1 MKINIGNRIKYNELI
16 YKVVGINFST
26 FYLRVV
32 EDGTYDYDMKEV
44 YKNYKDFEI
53 LRRKELKIWSIQ

>member
-1 MKINIGNRIKYNELI
+1 MKINIGNRIKYNDLI

-26 FYLRVV
+26 FYLRAVD
-32 EDGTYDYDMKEV
+32 DGNYDYDMKEV

-53 LRRKELKIWSIQ
+53 LR